1 MSKER
6 MIAIAKR
13 RTTTD
18 RWLGEVANTLD
29 YSDAELAVAIAENP
43 NVSNNTI
50 ATLLNK
56 DFYDVGVTLTL
67 IEKLT
72 SIDGIEEAIDSF
84 VAKFMTNAFDWWS
97 GDWEQVR
104 RALADGACATYLEE
118 NFLYIEL
125 WEYPGNSLDDDDWD
139 YDDDYDD
146 SWGYND

>member
-18 RWLGEVANTLD
+18 RWLREVANTLD
-29 YSDAELAVAIAENP
+29 YSDTELAVAIAENH

-56 DFYDVGVTLTL
+56 DFYDVGVILTL

-72 SIDGIEEAIDSF
+72 SIDGIEAIIDRF
-84 VAKFMTNAFDWWS
+84 LERFMTNAFDWWS

-104 RALADGACATYLEE
+104 RAIADSACATYLEG

-139 YDDDYDD
+139 YDDDYWD
-146 SWGYND
+146 YND

>member
-29 YSDAELAVAIAENP
+29 YSDTALATAIAENP

-72 SIDGIEEAIDSF
+72 SIDGIE
-84 VAKFMTNAFDWWS
+84 
-97 GDWEQVR
+97 
-104 RALADGACATYLEE
+104 
-118 NFLYIEL
+118 
-125 WEYPGNSLDDDDWD
+125 
-139 YDDDYDD
+139 
-146 SWGYND
+146 

>member
-1 MSKER
+1 MLKER

-29 YSDAELAVAIAENP
+29 YSDAELAIAIAENP
-43 NVSNNTI
+43 NISNNTI

-139 YDDDYDD
+139 YDDDDDD